1 MAFLRYTLNY
11 LLYIVEICII
21 IEALL
26 SWVPGGIGRNTFTMV
41 LEKITEPF
49 LYLGRRIQYALI
61 PNSPIDFSPIVGFFI
76 IRILRSLIAII
87 L

>member
-1 MAFLRYTLNY
+1 MAFLKYTLNC

-26 SWVPGGIGRNTFTMV
+26 SWLPGRIGRNTFTMA

-49 LYLGRRIQYALI
+49 LYIGRRLQYAIL
-61 PNSPIDFSPIVGFFI
+61 PNSPIDFSPIVGFLI
-76 IRILRSLIAII
+76 IRVLRNLIVII